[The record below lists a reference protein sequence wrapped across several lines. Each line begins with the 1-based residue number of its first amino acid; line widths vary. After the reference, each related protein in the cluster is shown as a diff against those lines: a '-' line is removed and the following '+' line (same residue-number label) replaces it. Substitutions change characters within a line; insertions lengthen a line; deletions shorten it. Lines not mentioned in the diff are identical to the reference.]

1 VLACLLC
8 NHNSQSPIYSVA
20 TKSVFILDVMK
31 EEFLDAKEGL
41 TFKVFDWDPLKD
53 DELGQ
58 VTVAAEELVKG
69 DGERMILKLLS
80 PEKSRRVPN
89 PAAMLGSAVGA
100 VGKVGGGAVG
110 AVGKVGGSAFG
121 AVGKGVGKVG
131 DTAIGK
137 GVGGAMSS
145 IGKVGAKVTKP
156 VSSVAKAGG
165 GAMVSGV
172 KASGNAV
179 VSVGKAGGSAVSK
192 FNPLAS
198 KKADDDFGV
207 ITIRCRPTTSY
218 DKKFLKFAAEQKGD
232 FLGCRQNMEFV
243 FETKG
248 GVTRLPGSKL
258 SMKEKSGPDTGVEKV
273 RLCYGLFVCL
283 FVFFS
288 LTSVLARISS
298 FFGLSQIQNVWL

>member
-1 VLACLLC
+1 LLC
-8 NHNSQSPIYSVA
+8 NHNSQSPIYSIA
-20 TKSVFILDVMK
+20 TKSVFVLDVMK
-31 EEFLDAKEGL
+31 EEFIDAKEGL

-69 DGERMILKLLS
+69 DGERMVLKLIS
-80 PEKSRRVPN
+80 PEKSKGNN

-100 VGKVGGGAVG
+100 FGKVGVGAVG

-131 DTAIGK
+131 DTTIGK

-165 GAMVSGV
+165 GAVVSGV

-198 KKADDDFGV
+198 KRVDDDFGV
-207 ITIRCRPTTSY
+207 ITIRCRPATSY

-232 FLGCRQNMEFV
+232 FLGCRQNMEFI

-258 SMKEKSGPDTGVEKV
+258 SMKEKSGPDTGIEKV
-273 RLCYGLFVCL
+273 RLYYAAFFLLF
-283 FVFFS
+283 FP
-288 LTSVLARISS
+288 A
-298 FFGLSQIQNVWL
+298 